1 MNQKSMKMKSVQA
14 MHLYVLETNAVAVK
28 RNYYPFVPVIN
39 DTLIRTLTRG
49 GPSTLSFQ
57 KLSID
62 LIPLHMNVKLNYK
75 HAQLLIVTLKW
86 SRSV

>member
-1 MNQKSMKMKSVQA
+1 MNQNSMKMKSVQA

-39 DTLIRTLTRG
+39 DTLIRALTRG
-49 GPSTLSFQ
+49 GPSTLSFH
-57 KLSID
+57 KLCID
-62 LIPLHMNVKLNYK
+62 LIPIHMNGKLNYK
-75 HAQLLIVTLKW
+75 HAQLLTVTLKW